1 MRRPREDK
9 IPNERRPAGQ
19 TKEWKSGERETEGA
33 GRRDGREVGRKG
45 RGYGRQHGLKRP
57 VSDPVGGMA
66 IRHSLRGGR
75 RLYLDS
81 ARSVPALGDAGHG
94 IACWR
99 APLAPAS
106 ANAGQRQG
114 PRCRSCSAHTGLF
127 TAHYPN
133 SALQLSIRPAAPVAS
148 YLTHE
153 CPPVHSPPLPR
164 PPPALP
170 SDPAIC
176 HRAPNSPD
184 SSINHSVSSSGQ
196 PHVLILGSLSQGPLP
211 TRRRTRSHPP
221 PWVRHP
227 RAQAPPSPLRL

>member
-1 MRRPREDK
+1 MEIGRER
-9 IPNERRPAGQ
+9 NGGGGEERR
-19 TKEWKSGERETEGA
+19 E
-33 GRRDGREVGRKG
+33 
-45 RGYGRQHGLKRP
+45 
-57 VSDPVGGMA
+57 
-66 IRHSLRGGR
+66 RGGKKR
-75 RLYLDS
+75 ARLWAP
-81 ARSVPALGDAGHG
+81 ARAEATSIRPSGWHGNTTLSPWWAPAVPRLGAICSRLGDAGHG